1 VITLSN
7 PLNLAIIGNPGPR
20 RKRGKKAV
28 AAARRLSQLKS
39 RWKSRTKV
47 PGGRWAG
54 FRAVVRNKA
63 GKRKHAPGRKWAW
76 TGRKGTVSLWKGN
89 KMKATNPIGKSLDTL
104 VVKPVTSLPKSIPAL
119 FKGKVANNALWA
131 TGGAI
136 AALTGGALVQKT
148 ILGAV
153 GRFLPAAIA
162 AAMSRGIVQRI
173 VGASF
178 ALVTGGVI
186 AKFAVKSAAS
196 KQAFITGTAAAA
208 LIEAVFPGRA
218 ANMLSQIPV
227 IGPYVASSASP
238 VQGLAGMFGSDELAA
253 YVESPAYQGVGAYVE
268 SPAYQGVGAY
278 VESPAYQGVGGLNGP
293 MDNAVA
299 GLGYDPNEL
308 AGGHLNGLGA
318 MGSNMASHLD

>member
-1 VITLSN
+1 
-7 PLNLAIIGNPGPR
+7 
-20 RKRGKKAV
+20 
-28 AAARRLSQLKS
+28 
-39 RWKSRTKV
+39 
-47 PGGRWAG
+47 
-54 FRAVVRNKA
+54 
-63 GKRKHAPGRKWAW
+63 
-76 TGRKGTVSLWKGN
+76 
-89 KMKATNPIGKSLDTL
+89 
-104 VVKPVTSLPKSIPAL
+104 
-119 FKGKVANNALWA
+119 
-131 TGGAI
+131 
-136 AALTGGALVQKT
+136 
-148 ILGAV
+148 
-153 GRFLPAAIA
+153 
-162 AAMSRGIVQRI
+162 
-173 VGASF
+173 
-178 ALVTGGVI
+178 
-186 AKFAVKSAAS
+186 VKSAAS

-218 ANMLSQIPV
+218 ANMLSRIPV